1 MKKLSLFLILTLF
14 GITAIAEGAQS
25 KGAAEL
31 TAAPQLSIKATGNDY
46 VFKGT
51 QYNARLAIA
60 PYAQVVPNSSY
71 TFIGVTHPSLSTAHT
86 SIGLVVEAMNMTH
99 PTQQAGNGVT
109 VEMQRAVA
117 FTIDAG
123 QTHRVFIVN
132 EGHAIINSLNKAIN
146 NKNTHIIT
154 TKSDASQFGNIR
166 VTSVGTQ
173 PNKKTDDSQR
183 TGGGYQPPN
192 WDMTATPPGKSGKG
206 VFRFDNLNQLA
217 MWGVVYQ
224 ESNGAG
230 FSLEFIGDM
239 QDSSASGTHTYGGND
254 FEAGGA
260 STTPGVWTWQH
271 PHRMRGDKQGVKGSV
286 GVGRGIN

>member
-14 GITAIAEGAQS
+14 GITAVAEGAQS

-86 SIGLVVEAMNMTH
+86 SIGLVIEAMNMAH
-99 PTQQAGNGVT
+99 PTQQAGNGIT

-123 QTHRVFIVN
+123 TTHRVFIVN
-132 EGHAIINSLNKAIN
+132 EGHAVINSLNASIN

-154 TKSDASQFGNIR
+154 TKSDESQFGNIR
-166 VTSVGTQ
+166 VTAVGTE
-173 PNKKTDDSQR
+173 PNNKTSDEHR
-183 TGGGYQPPN
+183 TGGVYKPSN
-192 WDMTATPPGKSGKG
+192 IATITTGIG
-206 VFRFDNLNQLA
+206 VHRFDNLNQLS

-239 QDSSASGTHTYGGND
+239 HDSSASGVSAWTGGNGTGYNEHHHKQSGIA
-254 FEAGGA
+254 FGTKRSGA
-260 STTPGVWTWQH
+260 
-271 PHRMRGDKQGVKGSV
+271 
-286 GVGRGIN
+286 GRGIN